1 MDKEKGGKPL
11 YLLKCLLI
19 AYILTAGLL
28 FLLALLVYKLHI
40 SEKMVSAIVIVIYIA
55 VNFTAGFFTGKHMQT
70 RKFLWGLLMGTAY
83 FVVLAIAG
91 SVCGKRYA
99 WRDVWIIF
107 KKTFYK
113 HKIYDILH
121 KYDT

>member
-19 AYILTAGLL
+19 VYILTAGLL

-83 FVVLAIAG
+83 FVVLAIVSLIVDHSLKSIAADFLTVLVLCAG
-91 SVCGKRYA
+91 SGMLGGM
-99 WRDVWIIF
+99 F
-107 KKTFYK
+107 G
-113 HKIYDILH
+113 
-121 KYDT
+121 

>member
-83 FVVLAIAG
+83 FVVLAIVSLIVDHSLKSIAADFLTVLVLCAG
-91 SVCGKRYA
+91 SGMLGGM
-99 WRDVWIIF
+99 F
-107 KKTFYK
+107 G
-113 HKIYDILH
+113 
-121 KYDT
+121 

>member
-19 AYILTAGLL
+19 AYIMTAGLL

-83 FVVLAIAG
+83 FVVLAIVSLIVDHSLKSIAADFLTVLVLCAG
-91 SVCGKRYA
+91 SGMLGGM
-99 WRDVWIIF
+99 F
-107 KKTFYK
+107 G
-113 HKIYDILH
+113 
-121 KYDT
+121 